1 MPEVTITKDNWW
13 PLVEEVKVKHKDV
26 PIWKALSVYYNVC
39 VDSILD
45 PLSKSIVATYLRLNG
60 MISGGLANENFES
73 LQRLPAVYVAGC
85 DCINAERDR
94 IKQHG

>member
-1 MPEVTITKDNWW
+1 MEAVQKKDR
-13 PLVEEVKVKHKDV
+13 DV
-26 PIWKALSVYYNVC
+26 PIWKALTVYYNLC
-39 VDSILD
+39 IDSILD

-60 MISGGLANENFES
+60 MISGGLVNENFES
-73 LQRLPAVYVAGC
+73 LQRLPAVYIAGC